1 MTTFTRRL
9 QRIGSSIL
17 VSLPKEWVDAN
28 KLDKSSQ
35 VEIETTQNNLSITT
49 QQNKKPT
56 KEVEIPYPLSKEDSV
71 VANITGAYLLGYDLI
86 RIKGKSAISI
96 KDRENIRASMRSL
109 VAIEIIDEDAKTITA
124 QFLLDESSVNPQ
136 KILKRM
142 SSIAQGMFID
152 VFGMDHL
159 TILQNPG
166 QLRSLA
172 DRDSEI
178 NRQYFL
184 LVRLIRSAIVDK
196 RLAGTFNLG
205 DMDILDYRLAANII
219 ENAGDT
225 IANITETISHSVEIM
240 GKSHFNLIC
249 DIAKDIEEIQTKSV
263 DAFVSND
270 RALAITTIQL
280 HKKFLKKIHDVRIS
294 KTLQE
299 SGVLGF
305 LELLQRIENY
315 EKSWSD
321 ILDLIKPSYK
331 Y

>member
-1 MTTFTRRL
+1 
-9 QRIGSSIL
+9 
-17 VSLPKEWVDAN
+17 
-28 KLDKSSQ
+28 
-35 VEIETTQNNLSITT
+35 
-49 QQNKKPT
+49 
-56 KEVEIPYPLSKEDSV
+56 
-71 VANITGAYLLGYDLI
+71 
-86 RIKGKSAISI
+86 
-96 KDRENIRASMRSL
+96 MRSL

-152 VFGMDHL
+152 VLDM
-159 TILQNPG
+159 LQNTD
-166 QLRSLA
+166 QLASVV

-225 IANITETISHSVEIM
+225 IANITETISHSAEIM